1 MCRNCMELKMV
12 QENGATA
19 KNKVFIGLLENFYL
33 VRRWAFGG
41 GSLLGRN
48 FFQALL
54 NLHTVQAP
62 HMSGNSPLYLF
73 FFCESP

>member
-41 GSLLGRN
+41 GSLLGRS

-54 NLHTVQAP
+54 NLQTVQAP
-62 HMSGNSPLYLF
+62 ICQAIPPFIYF
-73 FFCESP
+73 FL